1 MNEEG
6 EEHQPLDVGIL
17 HYSSGDISMRNTAN
31 DIPARTPKT
40 SKHLLVDESNPAE
53 IYLYDQPQ
61 LSARQGE
68 EAVPLD
74 TQQAA
79 TYSNEIPR
87 STTSERIN
95 ENLDSQ
101 TILAPMAQR
110 DQQNAKS
117 DRPEGDTTTGQNQA
131 SNSIPAGQEMQ
142 STDALLA
149 KTNFDTREINDVND
163 SAEQPFYVN
172 AKQYY
177 RILKRRY
184 TRAKLE
190 ENLRISRERKP
201 YLHESRHK
209 HAMRRPRGQGGRFLT
224 LAEIEAMKSKA
235 NSASSSPSGP
245 SALDLK
251 GKQDSIEPEPPLIK
265 QQGPK
270 PKKLKPADGSNR

>member
-6 EEHQPLDVGIL
+6 QEHQPLDVGL
-17 HYSSGDISMRNTAN
+17 LRYSSGDIGIRNGSS
-31 DIPARTPKT
+31 DIPGRV
-40 SKHLLVDESNPAE
+40 SKVAKNLLVDDANPAE
-53 IYLYDQPQ
+53 IYLYDHPQ
-61 LSARQGE
+61 VSLRQGE
-68 EAVPLD
+68 EPAPLD

-79 TYSNEIPR
+79 TYNNEIPR
-87 STTSERIN
+87 SAVTEKTD
-95 ENLDSQ
+95 ENLDTQ
-101 TILAPMAQR
+101 ITAVTKQR
-110 DQQNAKS
+110 DQQVTRS
-117 DRPEGDTTTGQNQA
+117 DSQDGSAAPGQNQTPEA
-131 SNSIPAGQEMQ
+131 IPANQEMQ
-142 STDALLA
+142 SADALLT
-149 KTNFDTREINDVND
+149 KTNFDNKQASDATD

-224 LAEIEAMKSKA
+224 LAEIEAMKNKA
-235 NSASSSPSGP
+235 NSASSSPTEPTSLNIK
-245 SALDLK
+245 SK
-251 GKQDSIEPEPPLIK
+251 EDSIKPEPPLIK